1 MTGVARRRV
10 ARLLAAFALCAA
22 ACGEPPPP
30 AAPTTS
36 RATWVLEPPR
46 IALGQVAVIELA
58 VVTPPEHQVRPFAA
72 KGEIPGF
79 WLLETEALP
88 VEKQASRWIHR
99 TRLRVRARDVG
110 RFVWPGGHVQV
121 EGTGDRVESLSLD
134 DLTLDVV
141 SQFSEYPERL
151 APFELRGVGAPAG
164 TRSTLVAAAGGAGV
178 ALAAVAG
185 VVLVRRRLGRRR
197 PLSQPTPAP
206 AAPPWI
212 ESRVDFTRARSQE
225 PREAAH
231 TVAVAL
237 RRYMGRRFG
246 ANTLARTTEELDAA
260 TPPFTATSRWPAFV
274 AILRGLDEFRFRPGT
289 DTPVVADRVRALV
302 DEADAFVEDT
312 IPPGS
317 RS

>member
-1 MTGVARRRV
+1 MGERRRRIARR
-10 ARLLAAFALCAA
+10 LAALALCAA
-22 ACGEPPPP
+22 ACGEPPPV

-58 VVTPPEHQVRPFAA
+58 VVTPPGHQLRPFVPE
-72 KGEIPGF
+72 GDIPGF

-110 RFVWPGGHVQV
+110 QFVWPGGQVQI
-121 EGTGDRVESLSLD
+121 EGIGDRTESLSLD

-141 SQFSEYPERL
+141 SQLSENPEQL
-151 APFELRGVGAPAG
+151 APFELRGAGAPAG
-164 TRSTLVAAAGGAGV
+164 TGSTLVAAVGGAGV

-185 VVLVRRRLGRRR
+185 VLLVRRRLRQRK
-197 PLSQPTPAP
+197 PLSPPIPEP

-212 ESRVDFTRARSQE
+212 EARVELTGARGQE
-225 PREAAH
+225 PCTAAH
-231 TVAVAL
+231 MVAIAL
-237 RRYMGRRFG
+237 RRYMQRRFG
-246 ANTLARTTEELDAA
+246 ADTLARTTEEIDAA
-260 TPPFTATSRWPAFV
+260 SPPFSATSRWPTFV
-274 AILRGLDEFRFRPGT
+274 AILHGLDEFRFRPRT
-289 DTPVVADRVRALV
+289 DAPALVNRVRALV
-302 DEADAFVEDT
+302 DAAEAFVEDT